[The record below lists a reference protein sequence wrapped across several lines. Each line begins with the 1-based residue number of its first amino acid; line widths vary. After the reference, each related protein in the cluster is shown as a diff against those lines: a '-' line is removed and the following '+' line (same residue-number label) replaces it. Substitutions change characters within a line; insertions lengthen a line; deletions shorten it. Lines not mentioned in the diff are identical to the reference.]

1 MAGQVRRGA
10 PGVLPVLSTMI
21 PTKSPSIS
29 LSAAKADGGEASKKD
44 EVGKKQ
50 AAAEAGVPA
59 AEASAPAKVVDPKK
73 SLFDKAKGLH

>member
-29 LSAAKADGGEASKKD
+29 LNAVKADGGEASKK
-44 EVGKKQ
+44 E
-50 AAAEAGVPA
+50 EAGNKVAAGEAPAPA
-59 AEASAPAKVVDPKK
+59 AQAPAKAVDPKK